1 MWIDYEEIRRMSDNI
16 RALCGDDQ
24 DTFLDTLDG
33 ETDAMDILGTL
44 IKERN
49 EVLGNEAALKELAKQ
64 YKERADRMNAKAD
77 AIAQTMGH
85 LLDAMGERK
94 VQHPFA
100 TVSRTKPRARVV
112 IEDEHQIPSQLMK
125 VKKSPDLTAIKA
137 QMDAGEYVPGA
148 AIALGNEG
156 VTVRSK

>member
-1 MWIDYEEIRRMSDNI
+1 MWIDYEEIRRMADNI
-16 RALCGDDQ
+16 RAMCGDDQ

-112 IEDEHQIPSQLMK
+112 IEDEHQIPTQLMK

-137 QMDAGEYVPGA
+137 QMDAGVYVPGA
-148 AIALGNEG
+148 ATVLGNEG

>member
-16 RALCGDDQ
+16 RAMCGDDQ

-33 ETDAMDILGTL
+33 ETDAMDILGAL

-49 EVLGNEAALKELAKQ
+49 EMLGNEAALKELAKQ

-100 TVSRTKPRARVV
+100 TVSRTKARARVV
-112 IEDEHQIPSQLMK
+112 IEDEHQIPTQLMK
-125 VKKSPDLTAIKA
+125 TKKSPDLTAIKA

>member
-1 MWIDYEEIRRMSDNI
+1 MWIDYEEIRRMADNI
-16 RALCGDDQ
+16 RAMCGDDQ

-112 IEDEHQIPSQLMK
+112 IEDEHQIPTQLMK

>member
-49 EVLGNEAALKELAKQ
+49 EMLGNEAALKELAKQ

-148 AIALGNEG
+148 AIVLGNEG

>member
-16 RALCGDDQ
+16 RAMCGDDQ

-33 ETDAMDILGTL
+33 ETDAMDILGAL

-49 EVLGNEAALKELAKQ
+49 EMLGNEAALKELAKQ

-100 TVSRTKPRARVV
+100 TVSRTKARTRVV
-112 IEDEHQIPSQLMK
+112 IEDEHQIPTQLMK

-148 AIALGNEG
+148 AITLGNEG

>member
-1 MWIDYEEIRRMSDNI
+1 MYINYEEIRRMSDNI
-16 RALCGDDQ
+16 RAICGDDQ

-33 ETDAMDILGTL
+33 ETDAMDILGAL

-49 EVLGNEAALKELAKQ
+49 EMLGNEAALKELAKQ

-112 IEDEHQIPSQLMK
+112 IEDEHQIPTQLMK
-125 VKKSPDLTAIKA
+125 TKKSPDLTAIKA

-148 AIALGNEG
+148 AIVLGNEG

>member
-1 MWIDYEEIRRMSDNI
+1 MWIDYEEIRRMADNI
-16 RALCGDDQ
+16 RAMCGDDQ

>member
-16 RALCGDDQ
+16 RAMCGDDQ

-33 ETDAMDILGTL
+33 ETDAMDILGAL

-49 EVLGNEAALKELAKQ
+49 EMLGNEAALKELAKQ

-100 TVSRTKPRARVV
+100 TVSRTKARMRVV
-112 IEDEHQIPSQLMK
+112 IEDEHQIPTQLMK

>member
-16 RALCGDDQ
+16 RAMCGDDQ

-33 ETDAMDILGTL
+33 ETDAMDILGAL

-49 EVLGNEAALKELAKQ
+49 EMLGNEAALKELAKQ

-85 LLDAMGERK
+85 LLDAIGERK

>member
-16 RALCGDDQ
+16 RAMCGDDQ

-33 ETDAMDILGTL
+33 ETDAMDILGAL

-112 IEDEHQIPSQLMK
+112 IEDEHQIPTQLMK

-148 AIALGNEG
+148 AITLGNEG

>member
-16 RALCGDDQ
+16 RAICGDDQ

-112 IEDEHQIPSQLMK
+112 IEDEHQIPTQLMK

>member
-1 MWIDYEEIRRMSDNI
+1 MWIDYQEIRRMADNI
-16 RALCGDDQ
+16 RAMCGDDQ

-112 IEDEHQIPSQLMK
+112 IEDEHQIPTQLMK

-156 VTVRSK
+156 VTVRVK

>member
-16 RALCGDDQ
+16 RAMCGDDQ

-33 ETDAMDILGTL
+33 ETDAMDILGAL

-49 EVLGNEAALKELAKQ
+49 EMLGNEAALKELAKQ

-100 TVSRTKPRARVV
+100 TVSRTKARARVV
-112 IEDEHQIPSQLMK
+112 IEDEHQIPTQLMK

>member
-16 RALCGDDQ
+16 RAMCGDDQ

-33 ETDAMDILGTL
+33 ETDALDILGAL

-112 IEDEHQIPSQLMK
+112 IEDEHQIPTQLMK

-148 AIALGNEG
+148 AITLGNEG

>member
-16 RALCGDDQ
+16 RAMCGDDQ

-33 ETDAMDILGTL
+33 ETDAMDILGAL

-49 EVLGNEAALKELAKQ
+49 EMLGNEVALKELAKQ

-100 TVSRTKPRARVV
+100 TVSRTKARARVV
-112 IEDEHQIPSQLMK
+112 IEDEHQIPTQLMK